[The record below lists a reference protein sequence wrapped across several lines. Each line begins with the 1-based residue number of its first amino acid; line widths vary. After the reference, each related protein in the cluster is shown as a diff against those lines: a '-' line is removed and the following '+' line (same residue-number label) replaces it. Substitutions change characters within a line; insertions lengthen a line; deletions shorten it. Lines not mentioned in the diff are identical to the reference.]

1 MKSGAVIESHIGNV
15 SVYAIAQKS
24 AAVTYILHLNTPA
37 IGFGNVDA
45 VLSIDADRCGVLDLI
60 FISEAIE
67 RKAFGNRDSLVEI
80 GRDELGVERQKGE
93 ETKKK
98 SAWHNF
104 FGGFSTPDESGKF
117 QPSPGKTAKK
127 RRGVTR

>member
-1 MKSGAVIESHIGNV
+1 VKSGAVIESHIGNV
-15 SVYAIAQKS
+15 SVYPIAQVF
-24 AAVTYILHLNTPA
+24 AAMTDVLHLNAPA

-60 FISEAIE
+60 FIGEAIE

-93 ETKKK
+93 ESKEEVCV
-98 SAWHNF
+98 A
-104 FGGFSTPDESGKF
+104 
-117 QPSPGKTAKK
+117 
-127 RRGVTR
+127 